1 MQKKGR
7 PRRYDS
13 DAALEKIMAL
23 FWRKGFTATSMDD
36 LVIET
41 QMNKPSLYAAFDN
54 KAALYEKAIE
64 RFNHIASTRYR
75 HELEKQSPKD
85 KITARINRYL
95 NSAIHFY
102 TDNDGLTGCMV
113 LSTAVTEI
121 TDPAIKNMLNRVINA
136 QTQQVEDALQE
147 VLEAGEL
154 KEGTDIHTIALGV
167 IALLHS
173 ISLRARS
180 GATVDEL
187 LPLADLSLI
196 ILAPYLSDYYDQ

>member
-1 MQKKGR
+1 MKKKGR

-41 QMNKPSLYAAFDN
+41 QMNKPSLYAAFGN

-64 RFNHIASTRYR
+64 RFNHMASARYR
-75 HELEKQSPKD
+75 HELEKQSLQD
-85 KITARINRYL
+85 NVTERIKRYL
-95 NSAIHFY
+95 ISAIHFY
-102 TDNDGLTGCMV
+102 TDSEGLAGCMV
-113 LSTAVTEI
+113 LSTAVSEVE
-121 TDPAIKNMLNRVINA
+121 DPAIKTMLNQVINA

-147 VLEAGEL
+147 ALEAGEL

-167 IALLHS
+167 VALLHS
-173 ISLRARS
+173 ISLRARA
-180 GATVDEL
+180 GATVNEL
-187 LPLADLSLI
+187 LPFAGISQVLLM
-196 ILAPYLSDYYDQ
+196 PYLSDLK

>member
-41 QMNKPSLYAAFDN
+41 QMNKPSLYAAFGN

-75 HELEKQSPKD
+75 HELEKQSAQD
-85 KITARINRYL
+85 KVTERIKRYL
-95 NSAIHFY
+95 TSAIHFY
-102 TDNDGLTGCMV
+102 TDNEGLTGCMV
-113 LSTAVTEI
+113 LSTAVTEVE
-121 TDPAIKNMLNRVINA
+121 DPAIRMMLNQVINA
-136 QTQQVEDALQE
+136 QTQQVEDTLQE
-147 VLEAGEL
+147 ALEAGEL
-154 KEGTDIHTIALGV
+154 KEGTDVHTIALGV
-167 IALLHS
+167 VALLHS
-173 ISLRARS
+173 ISLRARA
-180 GATVDEL
+180 GASVNEL
-187 LPLADLSLI
+187 MPFADISQTLLI
-196 ILAPYLSDYYDQ
+196 PYLSDND

>member
-13 DAALEKIMAL
+13 DVALEKIMTL

-41 QMNKPSLYAAFDN
+41 QMNKPSLYAAFGN

-75 HELEKQSPKD
+75 HELEKQSARD
-85 KITARINRYL
+85 KVTERVKRYL
-95 NSAIHFY
+95 ISAIHFY
-102 TDNDGLTGCMV
+102 TDSEGLTGCMV
-113 LSTAVTEI
+113 LSTAVTEVG
-121 TDPAIKNMLNRVINA
+121 DPAIRMMLNQVINA

-154 KEGTDIHTIALGV
+154 KEGTDVHTIALGV
-167 IALLHS
+167 VALLHS
-173 ISLRARS
+173 ISLRARA
-180 GATVDEL
+180 GAAVNEL
-187 LPLADLSLI
+187 MPFADISQTLLI
-196 ILAPYLSDYYDQ
+196 PYLSDNN

>member
-41 QMNKPSLYAAFDN
+41 QMNKPSLYAAFGN

-75 HELEKQSPKD
+75 HELEKQSAQD
-85 KITARINRYL
+85 KVTERIKRYL
-95 NSAIHFY
+95 TSAIHFY
-102 TDNDGLTGCMV
+102 TDNEGLTGCMV
-113 LSTAVTEI
+113 LSTAVTEVE
-121 TDPAIKNMLNRVINA
+121 DPAIRMMLNQVINA

-147 VLEAGEL
+147 ALEAGEL
-154 KEGTDIHTIALGV
+154 KEGTDVHTIALGV
-167 IALLHS
+167 VALLHS
-173 ISLRARS
+173 ISLRARA
-180 GATVDEL
+180 GASVNEL
-187 LPLADLSLI
+187 MPFADISQTLLI
-196 ILAPYLSDYYDQ
+196 PYLSDND

>member
-41 QMNKPSLYAAFDN
+41 QMNKPSLYAAFGN

-75 HELEKQSPKD
+75 HELEKQSDQD
-85 KITARINRYL
+85 KVTERVKRYL
-95 NSAIHFY
+95 ISAIHFY
-102 TDNDGLTGCMV
+102 TDSEGLTGCMV
-113 LSTAVTEI
+113 LSTAVTEVE
-121 TDPAIKNMLNRVINA
+121 DPAIKRMLNLVISA
-136 QTQQVEDALQE
+136 QTQQVEDALQAA
-147 VLEAGEL
+147 LEADEL
-154 KEGTDIHTIALGV
+154 KKGTDVHTIALGV
-167 IALLHS
+167 VALLHS
-173 ISLRARS
+173 ISLRARA
-180 GATVDEL
+180 GASVNEL
-187 LPLADLSLI
+187 LPFVDISQTLLI
-196 ILAPYLSDYYDQ
+196 PYLSDNN

>member
-13 DAALEKIMAL
+13 DTALEKVMAL

-41 QMNKPSLYAAFDN
+41 QMNKPSLYAAFGN

-64 RFNHIASTRYR
+64 RFNQIASTRYR
-75 HELEKQSPKD
+75 HELEKQSPQDTIIKRV
-85 KITARINRYL
+85 KRYL
-95 NSAIHFY
+95 VSAIHFY
-102 TDNDGLTGCMV
+102 TDKEGLTGCMV

-121 TDPAIKNMLNRVINA
+121 ADPTIKTLLNQVIEA
-136 QTQQVEDALQE
+136 QTQQVIDALQE
-147 VLEAGEL
+147 ALSAGEL
-154 KEGTDIHTIALGV
+154 KKEVDIRVVALGIV
-167 IALLHS
+167 ALLHS
-173 ISLRARS
+173 LSLRARS

-187 LPLADLSLI
+187 LPLADISRMLLM
-196 ILAPYLSDYYDQ
+196 PYLPD

>member
-41 QMNKPSLYAAFDN
+41 QMNKPSLYAAFGN

-75 HELEKQSPKD
+75 HELEKQSDQDRVTERVK
-85 KITARINRYL
+85 RYL
-95 NSAIHFY
+95 ISAIHFY
-102 TDNDGLTGCMV
+102 TDSEGLTGCMV
-113 LSTAVTEI
+113 LSTAVTEVE
-121 TDPAIKNMLNRVINA
+121 DPAIRTMLNQVINA
-136 QTQQVEDALQE
+136 QTQQVKDALQAA
-147 VLEAGEL
+147 LETGEL
-154 KEGTDIHTIALGV
+154 KKGTDVHTIALGV
-167 IALLHS
+167 VALLHS
-173 ISLRARS
+173 ISLRARA
-180 GATVDEL
+180 GASVNEL
-187 LPLADLSLI
+187 LPFVDISQTLLI
-196 ILAPYLSDYYDQ
+196 PYLSDNN

>member
-41 QMNKPSLYAAFDN
+41 QMNKPSLYAAFGN

-64 RFNHIASTRYR
+64 RFNHIASMRYR
-75 HELEKQSPKD
+75 HELEKQSAQD
-85 KITARINRYL
+85 KVTERIKRYL
-95 NSAIHFY
+95 TSAIHFY
-102 TDNDGLTGCMV
+102 TDNEGLTGCMV
-113 LSTAVTEI
+113 LSTAVTEVE
-121 TDPAIKNMLNRVINA
+121 DPAIRMMLNQVINA

-147 VLEAGEL
+147 ALEAGEL
-154 KEGTDIHTIALGV
+154 KEGTDVHTIALGV
-167 IALLHS
+167 VALLHS
-173 ISLRARS
+173 ISLRARA
-180 GATVDEL
+180 GASVNEL
-187 LPLADLSLI
+187 MPFADISQTLLI
-196 ILAPYLSDYYDQ
+196 PYLSDND

>member
-41 QMNKPSLYAAFDN
+41 QMNKPSLYAAFGN
-54 KAALYEKAIE
+54 KATLYEKAIE

-75 HELEKQSPKD
+75 HELEKQSAQD
-85 KITARINRYL
+85 KVTERIKRYL
-95 NSAIHFY
+95 TSAIHFY
-102 TDNDGLTGCMV
+102 TDNEGLTGCMV
-113 LSTAVTEI
+113 LSTAVTEVE
-121 TDPAIKNMLNRVINA
+121 DPAIRMMLNQVINA

-147 VLEAGEL
+147 ALEAGEL
-154 KEGTDIHTIALGV
+154 KEGTDVHTIALGV
-167 IALLHS
+167 VALLHS
-173 ISLRARS
+173 ISLRARA
-180 GATVDEL
+180 GASVNEL
-187 LPLADLSLI
+187 MPFADISQTLLI
-196 ILAPYLSDYYDQ
+196 PYLSDND

>member
-41 QMNKPSLYAAFDN
+41 QMNKPSLYAAFGN

-64 RFNHIASTRYR
+64 HFNHIASTRYR
-75 HELEKQSPKD
+75 HELEKQSPEDNVTERVK
-85 KITARINRYL
+85 RYL
-95 NSAIHFY
+95 VSAIHFY
-102 TDNDGLTGCMV
+102 TDSEGLTGCMV

-121 TDPAIKNMLNRVINA
+121 ADPAIKTLLSQVIDA
-136 QTQQVEDALQE
+136 QTQQVEDALQDA
-147 VLEAGEL
+147 LEAGEL
-154 KEGTDIHTIALGV
+154 KTGTDIHTIALGLV
-167 IALLHS
+167 ALLHS
-173 ISLRARS
+173 ISLRARA

-187 LPLADLSLI
+187 LPLADISLI
-196 ILAPYLSDYYDQ
+196 LLMPYLSNSDDG

>member
-1 MQKKGR
+1 MKKKGR

-41 QMNKPSLYAAFDN
+41 QMNKPSLYAAFGN

-75 HELEKQSPKD
+75 HELEKQSLQD
-85 KITARINRYL
+85 CVTERIKRYL
-95 NSAIHFY
+95 ISAIHFY
-102 TDNDGLTGCMV
+102 TDSEGLAGCMV
-113 LSTAVTEI
+113 LSTAVSEVE
-121 TDPAIKNMLNRVINA
+121 DPAIKTMLNQVINA

-147 VLEAGEL
+147 ALEAGEL
-154 KEGTDIHTIALGV
+154 KEGTDIHAIALGV
-167 IALLHS
+167 VALLHS
-173 ISLRARS
+173 ISLRARA
-180 GATVDEL
+180 GATVNEL
-187 LPLADLSLI
+187 LPFAGISQALLMPYVSDLK
-196 ILAPYLSDYYDQ
+196 

>member
-41 QMNKPSLYAAFDN
+41 QMNKPSLYAAFGN

-75 HELEKQSPKD
+75 HELEKQSDQDRVTERVK
-85 KITARINRYL
+85 RYL
-95 NSAIHFY
+95 ISAIHFY
-102 TDNDGLTGCMV
+102 TDSEGLTGCMV
-113 LSTAVTEI
+113 LSTAVTEVE
-121 TDPAIKNMLNRVINA
+121 DPAIRVMLNQVINA
-136 QTQQVEDALQE
+136 QTQQVEDALQAA
-147 VLEAGEL
+147 LETGEL
-154 KEGTDIHTIALGV
+154 KKGTDVHTIALSV
-167 IALLHS
+167 VALLHS
-173 ISLRARS
+173 ISLRARA
-180 GATVDEL
+180 GASVNEL
-187 LPLADLSLI
+187 LPFVDISQTLLI
-196 ILAPYLSDYYDQ
+196 PYLSDNN

>member
-41 QMNKPSLYAAFDN
+41 QMNKPSLYAAFGN

-75 HELEKQSPKD
+75 HELEKQSAQD
-85 KITARINRYL
+85 KVTERIKRYL
-95 NSAIHFY
+95 TSAIHFY
-102 TDNDGLTGCMV
+102 TDNEGLTGCMV
-113 LSTAVTEI
+113 LSTAVTEVE
-121 TDPAIKNMLNRVINA
+121 DPAIRMMLNQVINA

-147 VLEAGEL
+147 ALVAGEL
-154 KEGTDIHTIALGV
+154 KEGTDVHTIALGV
-167 IALLHS
+167 VALLHS
-173 ISLRARS
+173 ISLRARA
-180 GATVDEL
+180 GASVNEL
-187 LPLADLSLI
+187 MPFADISQTLLI
-196 ILAPYLSDYYDQ
+196 PYLSDND

>member
-41 QMNKPSLYAAFDN
+41 QMNKPSLYAAFGN

-64 RFNHIASTRYR
+64 RFNHIASARYR

-85 KITARINRYL
+85 KITVRIKRYL

-121 TDPAIKNMLNRVINA
+121 ADPAIKNMLNQVINA

-147 VLEAGEL
+147 ALEVGEL
-154 KEGTDIHTIALGV
+154 KEGTDIHTIALGM

-180 GATVDEL
+180 GATIDEL

-196 ILAPYLSDYYDQ
+196 ILAPYLSDYYDE

>member
-7 PRRYDS
+7 PRRYNS

-41 QMNKPSLYAAFDN
+41 QMNKPSLYAAFGN

-75 HELEKQSPKD
+75 HELEKQSAQD
-85 KITARINRYL
+85 KVTERIKRYL
-95 NSAIHFY
+95 TSAIHFY
-102 TDNDGLTGCMV
+102 TDNEGLTGCMV
-113 LSTAVTEI
+113 LSTAVTEVE
-121 TDPAIKNMLNRVINA
+121 DPAIRMMLNQVINA

-147 VLEAGEL
+147 ALEAGEL
-154 KEGTDIHTIALGV
+154 KEGTDVHTIALGV
-167 IALLHS
+167 VALLHS
-173 ISLRARS
+173 ISLRARA
-180 GATVDEL
+180 GASVNEL
-187 LPLADLSLI
+187 MPFADISQTLLI
-196 ILAPYLSDYYDQ
+196 PYLSDND

>member
-41 QMNKPSLYAAFDN
+41 QMNKPSLYAAFGN

-75 HELEKQSPKD
+75 HELEKQSAQD
-85 KITARINRYL
+85 KVTERIKRYL
-95 NSAIHFY
+95 TSAIHFY
-102 TDNDGLTGCMV
+102 TDNEGLTGCMV
-113 LSTAVTEI
+113 LSTAVTEVG
-121 TDPAIKNMLNRVINA
+121 DPAIRMMLNQVINA

-147 VLEAGEL
+147 ALEAGEL
-154 KEGTDIHTIALGV
+154 KEGTDVHTIALGV
-167 IALLHS
+167 VALLHS
-173 ISLRARS
+173 ISLRARA
-180 GATVDEL
+180 GATVNEL
-187 LPLADLSLI
+187 MPFADISQTLLIPFLPDNN
-196 ILAPYLSDYYDQ
+196 

>member
-41 QMNKPSLYAAFDN
+41 QMNKPSLYAAFGN

-75 HELEKQSPKD
+75 HELEKQSAQD
-85 KITARINRYL
+85 KVTERIKRYL
-95 NSAIHFY
+95 TSAIDFY
-102 TDNDGLTGCMV
+102 TDNEGLTGCMV
-113 LSTAVTEI
+113 LSTAVTEVE
-121 TDPAIKNMLNRVINA
+121 DPAIRMMLNQVINA

-147 VLEAGEL
+147 ALEAGEL
-154 KEGTDIHTIALGV
+154 KEGTDVHTIALGV
-167 IALLHS
+167 VALLHS
-173 ISLRARS
+173 ISLRARA
-180 GATVDEL
+180 GASVNEL
-187 LPLADLSLI
+187 MPFADISQTLLI
-196 ILAPYLSDYYDQ
+196 PYLSDND

>member
-41 QMNKPSLYAAFDN
+41 QMNKPSLYAAFGN

-75 HELEKQSPKD
+75 HELEKQSAQD
-85 KITARINRYL
+85 KVTERIKRYL
-95 NSAIHFY
+95 TSAIHFY
-102 TDNDGLTGCMV
+102 TDNEGLTGCMV
-113 LSTAVTEI
+113 LSTAVTEVE
-121 TDPAIKNMLNRVINA
+121 DPAIRMMLNQVINA
-136 QTQQVEDALQE
+136 QTQQIEDALQE
-147 VLEAGEL
+147 ALEAGEL
-154 KEGTDIHTIALGV
+154 KEGTDVHTIALGV
-167 IALLHS
+167 VALLHS
-173 ISLRARS
+173 ISLRARA
-180 GATVDEL
+180 GASVNEL
-187 LPLADLSLI
+187 MPFADISQTLLI
-196 ILAPYLSDYYDQ
+196 PYLSDND

>member
-41 QMNKPSLYAAFDN
+41 QMNKPSLYAAFGN

-75 HELEKQSPKD
+75 HELEKQSDQDRVTERVK
-85 KITARINRYL
+85 RYL
-95 NSAIHFY
+95 ISAIHFY
-102 TDNDGLTGCMV
+102 TDSEGLTGCMV
-113 LSTAVTEI
+113 LSTAVTEVE
-121 TDPAIKNMLNRVINA
+121 DPAIRTMLNQVINA
-136 QTQQVEDALQE
+136 QTQQVEDALQAA
-147 VLEAGEL
+147 LETGEL
-154 KEGTDIHTIALGV
+154 KKGTDVHTIALGV
-167 IALLHS
+167 VALLHS
-173 ISLRARS
+173 ISLRARA
-180 GATVDEL
+180 GASVNEL
-187 LPLADLSLI
+187 LPFADISQTLLI
-196 ILAPYLSDYYDQ
+196 PYLSNNN

>member
-41 QMNKPSLYAAFDN
+41 QMNKPSLYAAFGN

-75 HELEKQSPKD
+75 HELKKQSAQD
-85 KITARINRYL
+85 KVTERIKRYL
-95 NSAIHFY
+95 TSAIHFY
-102 TDNDGLTGCMV
+102 TDNEGLTGCMV
-113 LSTAVTEI
+113 LSTAVTEVE
-121 TDPAIKNMLNRVINA
+121 DPAIRMMLNQVINA

-147 VLEAGEL
+147 ALEAGEL
-154 KEGTDIHTIALGV
+154 KEGTDVHTIALGV
-167 IALLHS
+167 VALLHS
-173 ISLRARS
+173 ISLRARA
-180 GATVDEL
+180 GASVNEL
-187 LPLADLSLI
+187 MPFADISQTLLI
-196 ILAPYLSDYYDQ
+196 PYLSDND

>member
-41 QMNKPSLYAAFDN
+41 QMNKPSLYAAFGN

-75 HELEKQSPKD
+75 HELEKQSDQDRVTERVK
-85 KITARINRYL
+85 RYL
-95 NSAIHFY
+95 ISAIHFY
-102 TDNDGLTGCMV
+102 TDSEGLTGCMV
-113 LSTAVTEI
+113 LSTAVTEVE
-121 TDPAIKNMLNRVINA
+121 DPAIRTMLNQVINA
-136 QTQQVEDALQE
+136 QTQQVEDALQAA
-147 VLEAGEL
+147 LETGEL
-154 KEGTDIHTIALGV
+154 KKGTDVHTIALGV
-167 IALLHS
+167 VALLHS
-173 ISLRARS
+173 ISLRARA
-180 GATVDEL
+180 GASVNEL
-187 LPLADLSLI
+187 LPFVDISQTLLI
-196 ILAPYLSDYYDQ
+196 PYLSDNN

>member
-41 QMNKPSLYAAFDN
+41 QMNKPSLYAAFGN

-75 HELEKQSPKD
+75 HELEKQSAQD
-85 KITARINRYL
+85 KVTERIKRYL
-95 NSAIHFY
+95 TSAIHFY
-102 TDNDGLTGCMV
+102 TDNEGLTGCMV

-121 TDPAIKNMLNRVINA
+121 EDPAIRMMLNQVINA

-147 VLEAGEL
+147 ALEAGEL

-167 IALLHS
+167 VALLHS
-173 ISLRARS
+173 ISLRARA
-180 GATVDEL
+180 GASVNEL
-187 LPLADLSLI
+187 MPFADISQTLLI
-196 ILAPYLSDYYDQ
+196 PYLSDND

>member
-41 QMNKPSLYAAFDN
+41 QMNKPSLYAAFGN

-75 HELEKQSPKD
+75 HELEKQSAQD
-85 KITARINRYL
+85 KVTERIKRYL
-95 NSAIHFY
+95 TSAIHFY
-102 TDNDGLTGCMV
+102 TDNEGLTGCMV
-113 LSTAVTEI
+113 LSTAVTEVE
-121 TDPAIKNMLNRVINA
+121 DPAIRMMLNQVINA

-147 VLEAGEL
+147 ALEAGEL
-154 KEGTDIHTIALGV
+154 KEGTDVHTIALGV
-167 IALLHS
+167 VALLHS
-173 ISLRARS
+173 ISLRARAVAS
-180 GATVDEL
+180 VNEL
-187 LPLADLSLI
+187 MPFADISQTLLI
-196 ILAPYLSDYYDQ
+196 PYLSDND

>member
-41 QMNKPSLYAAFDN
+41 QMNKPSLYAAFGN

-75 HELEKQSPKD
+75 HELEKQSAQD
-85 KITARINRYL
+85 KVTERIKRYL
-95 NSAIHFY
+95 TSAIHFY
-102 TDNDGLTGCMV
+102 MDNEGLTGCMV
-113 LSTAVTEI
+113 LSTAVTEVE
-121 TDPAIKNMLNRVINA
+121 DPAIRMMLNQVINA

-147 VLEAGEL
+147 ALEAGEL
-154 KEGTDIHTIALGV
+154 KEGTDVHTIALGV
-167 IALLHS
+167 VALLHS
-173 ISLRARS
+173 ISLRARA
-180 GATVDEL
+180 GASVNEL
-187 LPLADLSLI
+187 MPFADISQTLLI
-196 ILAPYLSDYYDQ
+196 PYLSDND

>member
-41 QMNKPSLYAAFDN
+41 QMNKPSLYAAFGN

-75 HELEKQSPKD
+75 HELEKQSAQD
-85 KITARINRYL
+85 KVTERIKRYL
-95 NSAIHFY
+95 TSAIHFY
-102 TDNDGLTGCMV
+102 TDNEGLTGCMV
-113 LSTAVTEI
+113 LSTAVTEVG
-121 TDPAIKNMLNRVINA
+121 DPAIRMMLNQVINA

-147 VLEAGEL
+147 ALEAGEL
-154 KEGTDIHTIALGV
+154 KEGTDVHTIALGV
-167 IALLHS
+167 VALLHS
-173 ISLRARS
+173 ISLRARA
-180 GATVDEL
+180 GATVNEL
-187 LPLADLSLI
+187 MPFADISQTLLI
-196 ILAPYLSDYYDQ
+196 PFLSDNN

>member
-41 QMNKPSLYAAFDN
+41 QMNKPSLYAAFGN

-75 HELEKQSPKD
+75 HELEKQSAQD
-85 KITARINRYL
+85 KVTERIKRYL
-95 NSAIHFY
+95 TSAIHFY
-102 TDNDGLTGCMV
+102 TDNEGLTGCMV
-113 LSTAVTEI
+113 LSTAVTEVG
-121 TDPAIKNMLNRVINA
+121 DPAIRMMLNQVINA

-147 VLEAGEL
+147 ALEAGEL
-154 KEGTDIHTIALGV
+154 KEGTDVHTIALGV
-167 IALLHS
+167 VALLHS
-173 ISLRARS
+173 ISLRARA
-180 GATVDEL
+180 GATVNEL
-187 LPLADLSLI
+187 MPFADISQTLLI
-196 ILAPYLSDYYDQ
+196 PFL